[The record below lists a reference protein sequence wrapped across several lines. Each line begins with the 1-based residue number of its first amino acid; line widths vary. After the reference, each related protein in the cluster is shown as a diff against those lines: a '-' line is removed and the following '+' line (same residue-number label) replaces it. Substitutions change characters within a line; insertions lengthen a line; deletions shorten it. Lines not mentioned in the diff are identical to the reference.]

1 MRVLRRANGRYF
13 GTWTA
18 AALIGA
24 QSDAQGSEL
33 WAAPACDL
41 SQIKHFSLLTV
52 HPRQSA
58 SFVARDREEVTET

>member
-1 MRVLRRANGRYF
+1 VRVLRRANGRYF

-24 QSDAQGSEL
+24 QSGSEL